1 MRTRSL
7 AVNATAALLLAT
19 AITFALPG
27 PVAAESGTA
36 AAHPAQI
43 GVFRYRLGDVEIT
56 ALSDGTV
63 PLDLHE
69 LLKGASTA
77 DIDKALARTYRHN
90 PVETSVNT
98 FLVDTGSRRVLIDTG
113 AGGRLLD
120 SLKAAGYEPS
130 QIDDVLITHAHG
142 DHIGGL
148 VHDGKL
154 VFSNATVHIAKAD
167 VDFFLD
173 PKNQNGVPGYDKS
186 YFVTATAMLGPV
198 KAAGKLDT
206 FSGATQ
212 ILPGIASIPAPGH
225 TPGHSFY
232 RVESKG
238 QSMLFVGDLV
248 HAEAVQFPD
257 PKVTIAFDVDQSK
270 AQAERMADFKRFATD
285 GQAVAAAHL
294 PFPGIGHVRRQGTG
308 YDFVPV
314 DFANR
319 DGQ

>member
-7 AVNATAALLLAT
+7 VLKATAGLFLAT

-27 PVAAESGTA
+27 PVGAEPAMA

-43 GVFRYRLGDVEIT
+43 GVFRYRLGDFEVT

-69 LLKGASTA
+69 LLKGVSPA
-77 DIDKALARTYRHN
+77 DIDKALAGSFRRN
-90 PVETSVNT
+90 PAETSINA

-130 QIDDVLITHAHG
+130 QIDDILLTHAHG
-142 DHIGGL
+142 DHAGGL
-148 VHDGKL
+148 VHDGAL
-154 VFSNATVHIAKAD
+154 VFPKATVHIAKAD

-173 PKNQNGVPGYDKS
+173 PAHQNGVPGYDKS
-186 YFVTATAMLGPV
+186 YFVSATASLGPV

-206 FSGATQ
+206 FTGADQ
-212 ILPGIASIPAPGH
+212 ILPGIVSVPAPGH

-238 QSMLFVGDLV
+238 QSMLFIGDLV
-248 HAEAVQFPD
+248 HAEAVQLPN

-270 AQAERMADFKRFATD
+270 AQAKRVADFKQFATS

-294 PFPGIGHVRRQGTG
+294 PFPGIGHIRRQGAG

-314 DFANR
+314 DFVNR